1 MTFMPITAVSNM
13 SLPQAQNAHGA
24 GHDAGITAQFDT
36 VLYRIMLQNVDMT
49 LPISSSSQAGQG
61 VFREL
66 ITDFLAQET
75 ARQQSG
81 FGALI
86 LNMSNNTKGE
96 NK

>member
-1 MTFMPITAVSNM
+1 MTFTPITAVSDM
-13 SLPQAQNAHGA
+13 SLPQAPKAHGA
-24 GHDAGITAQFDT
+24 GHDANITAQFET
-36 VLYRIMLQNVDMT
+36 VLYRIMLQNVDMAS
-49 LPISSSSQAGQG
+49 PISSTTQAGQG

-86 LNMSNNTKGE
+86 LNMGNNTEGE